1 MAPEELEQQRLG
13 FALEQSIT
21 ASYVGLAAT
30 LLLAMAA
37 VPGMGSVQAAAWAFV
52 MLAILLLRSRVLR
65 RGLVLLRNAGTTAR
79 VRKDFTLS
87 SLVLSVTMG
96 SLPAFAFPGM
106 SMELRMVVTVFLCC
120 WCCAAMASL
129 GVSPRLYTMHL
140 VLVLG
145 GLAIGWGR
153 STLPEAPY
161 TVAALFL
168 YTLVLRAFSYNFSRR
183 VAEGIAIRAENA
195 ELVRQLSAANE
206 AKTRFIM
213 AASHDLRQPLHA
225 ISYLGG
231 VLARAR
237 EPDDVRSANQALA
250 AAVEGLNKLFSAI
263 LDLSRI
269 DSGTVRTHPVLFKV
283 DGLVAQLD
291 AEYRALCVASGRRWE
306 SQVETAT
313 ALSDPALL
321 ERVLRNLLDNAM
333 KHGGAGLVRLAVV
346 RADAEVVITVSDSG
360 PGIREE
366 DRARVFDEFYRG
378 NESGPPG
385 LGLGLS
391 IVRRLADRLGC
402 RLTIDFTD
410 PPARKG
416 TSIAVH
422 VPRGMEVSEES
433 AVTQGGAAAGE
444 EEDLS
449 GLAVLVIDDDATV
462 LHATRALLSQW
473 GCRVATCAHGAAL
486 DSVVAG
492 FGAPDVALV
501 DYRLDGDVNGLDLVA
516 RVRERHPGMGIVM
529 VTGES
534 DPKVL
539 DPLAESGLPVL
550 EKPVSPRELRLTLA
564 LFKAAGD

>member
-1 MAPEELEQQRLG
+1 MAAEELEQQRLG

-21 ASYVGLAAT
+21 ASYIGISASAVLALVAAT
-30 LLLAMAA
+30 
-37 VPGMGSVQAAAWAFV
+37 GMGPAPAAAWGLLMVTILVLRARMLRRASVRLDQPGGLPRAHRDFAVSTV
-52 MLAILLLRSRVLR
+52 MLALAIGVLP
-65 RGLVLLRNAGTTAR
+65 GLG
-79 VRKDFTLS
+79 FSGMTL
-87 SLVLSVTMG
+87 
-96 SLPAFAFPGM
+96 
-106 SMELRMVVTVFLCC
+106 ELRMVVTVFLCC

-129 GVSPRLYTMHL
+129 GLTPRLYTAYL

-145 GLAIGWGR
+145 GLSIGWLRSDAPEGR
-153 STLPEAPY
+153 Y
-161 TVAALFL
+161 TALALLL
-168 YTLVLRAFSYNFSRR
+168 YIVVLRAFSHNFTRR
-183 VAEGIAIRAENA
+183 IAEGMAIRAENVA
-195 ELVRQLSAANE
+195 LVRQLSAANE

-237 EPDDVRSANQALA
+237 DPADVRSANEALT

-269 DSGTVRTHPVLFKV
+269 DSGAVRTHPVSFKI

-291 AEYRALCVASGRRWE
+291 SEYRALCVASGRRWE
-306 SQVETAT
+306 CQVESAT

-333 KHGGAGLVRLAVV
+333 KHGGSGLVRLAV
-346 RADAEVVITVSDSG
+346 RRREDEVVVTVSDDG
-360 PGIREE
+360 PGIPEE
-366 DRARVFDEFYRG
+366 SRVRVFDEFYRG
-378 NESGPPG
+378 NEAGAPG

-402 RLTIDFTD
+402 RITMAFTD
-410 PPARKG
+410 PATQSG
-416 TSIAVH
+416 ASISVH
-422 VPRGMEVSEES
+422 IPRGTEVPDETT
-433 AVTQGGAAAGE
+433 ATLLGHPADD
-444 EEDLS
+444 EDVS

-462 LHATRALLSQW
+462 LHATRALLAQW
-473 GCRVATCAHGAAL
+473 GCRVATCRRDDDLDEVLAA
-486 DSVVAG
+486 

-501 DYRLDGDVNGLDLVA
+501 DYRLNGASSGLDVVA
-516 RVRERHPGMGIVM
+516 GVREQHPGMGVVM

-534 DPKVL
+534 DPQVL
-539 DPLAESGLPVL
+539 DQLADAGLPVL

-564 LFKAAGD
+564 LFKSAA